1 MTEPLKF
8 EAPPPPGAGALESL
22 LHPDDDGALLRAVL
36 DALPARVMVL
46 DRDERCVYVNHEFF
60 TFTGLHAKQVL
71 GRHIAD
77 VIGHDTYA
85 TYVPAR
91 ERLYRGEPVRWEG
104 WTELAGQGKRFM
116 REHLVPYGNEGQQG
130 VAPSAI
136 VVMSRDLTELKEH
149 EAELQEQVERL
160 QATEALKSAIVDH
173 ALAALVSADEHGVI
187 VEFNPAAETM
197 FGLARA
203 DAVGRLVADVI
214 IPPRHR
220 AAHAAGMGRMRDGGA
235 PRVLGRRLEIEA
247 LRADGT
253 EFPIEMVLWRTMVDG
268 IAHYTAS
275 ISDLTERRRQADE
288 IERQREALRQSEK
301 LTAMGSL
308 LAGVAHELNNPLA
321 IVMGRASLLEAKCAD
336 DPELRADAQRIREAA
351 ERCGRIVRTFLG
363 MARQRAPQRA
373 EVQLNDMVRGAI
385 DLLHYNLRSGGIE
398 VELRLADGMPAV
410 LADPDQLGQVLLNLL
425 VNAQQALMAQA
436 PPRRIA
442 IETGAVQPRPGRVA
456 GVWLR
461 VADNGP
467 GVPPEIRSRIFDP
480 FFTTKAEGTGTG
492 LGLGVSRSLVREFG
506 GDLILETEQPDGGAC
521 FRFWV
526 PVPSSDERAT
536 PVEPDAQDSRSGVRA
551 RILVVD
557 DEPELATLLQE
568 MLEAADYEV
577 AIAESG
583 EVALALVAE
592 ARFDAVVSDLR
603 MPGMDGA
610 GLWRALRVSHPK
622 LARHMVFV
630 TGDTLSPSSREFLES
645 TGCVCL
651 EKPFAPSDLV
661 ARVQASLEASG
672 T

>member
-1 MTEPLKF
+1 MTEPLNF
-8 EAPPPPGAGALESL
+8 EAPPPPGAGALDSL
-22 LHPDDDGALLRAVL
+22 LHQADGDLLRAVL
-36 DALPARVMVL
+36 DALPARVIVL
-46 DRDERCVYVNHEFF
+46 DREERCIYLNHEFF
-60 TFTGLHAKQVL
+60 AFTGLHPKQVL

-77 VIGHDTYA
+77 VIGRDTYD
-85 TYVPAR
+85 TYIPAR
-91 ERLYRGEPVRWEG
+91 ERLWRGEPVRWEG
-104 WTELAGQGKRFM
+104 WTELAGQGRRYM
-116 REHLVPYGNEGQQG
+116 REHLVPYGVSVDAPGQ
-130 VAPSAI
+130 PSVI

-149 EAELQEQVERL
+149 EAELQAQVERL

-173 ALAALVSADEHGVI
+173 ALAALVSADEAGVI
-187 VEFNPAAETM
+187 VEFNPAAEAM
-197 FGLARA
+197 FGVARG
-203 DAVGRLVADVI
+203 DAVGRLVAEVI

-220 AAHAAGMGRMRDGGA
+220 AAHAAGMARLRGGAA
-235 PRVLGRRLEIEA
+235 PRVLGRRIEIEA
-247 LRADGT
+247 LRADGS
-253 EFPIEMVLWRTMVDG
+253 EFPIEMVLWRTMVHG
-268 IAHYTAS
+268 VAHYTAS
-275 ISDLTERRRQADE
+275 ISDLTEQRRQADE

-336 DPELRADAQRIREAA
+336 DAELRADAQRIREAA

-385 DLLHYNLRSGGIE
+385 DLLHYNLRSGGVE

-425 VNAQQALMAQA
+425 VNAQQALSSQPA
-436 PPRRIA
+436 PRRIV
-442 IETGAVQPRPGRVA
+442 IESGAVQPRPGRVA

-467 GVPPEIRSRIFDP
+467 GVPVEIRSRIFDP

-526 PVPSSDERAT
+526 PVPSSDERA
-536 PVEPDAQDSRSGVRA
+536 PLAEPDAQDSRSGIRA

-557 DEPELATLLQE
+557 DEPELAALLQE

-583 EVALALVAE
+583 EVALALAAE

-610 GLWRALRVSHPK
+610 ALWRALREQQPQ
-622 LARHMVFV
+622 LARHIVFV
-630 TGDTLSPSSREFLES
+630 TGDTLSPGSREFLES
-645 TGCVCL
+645 TGCACL

-661 ARVQASLEASG
+661 ARVQASLDAAAA
-672 T
+672 